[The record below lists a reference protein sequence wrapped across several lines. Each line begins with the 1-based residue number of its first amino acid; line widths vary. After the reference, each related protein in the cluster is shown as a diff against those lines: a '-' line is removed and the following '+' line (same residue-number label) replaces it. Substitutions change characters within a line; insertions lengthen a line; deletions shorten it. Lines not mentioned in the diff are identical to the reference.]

1 MDMTLPKNKQMFVLV
16 SFLII
21 AFTSIWIRNSS
32 DWIII
37 EEEVP
42 EVEEVEELAEI
53 TEQQDEYEVQTL
65 EYSSLGILKVPYEH
79 NETFNKAF
87 AYAKAALGD
96 SSTTGAKQF
105 FMWRGGMF
113 HTESQRR
120 Q

>member
-32 DWIII
+32 DK

-42 EVEEVEELAEI
+42 EIEEVEEVATI
-53 TEQQDEYEVQTL
+53 NIQDEYEVQTL

-79 NETFNKAF
+79 NETFDKAF

-113 HTESQRR
+113 HTESQSR